1 MPKIISFLRAKAY
14 LGSQFF
20 LEGSRPC
27 CLLADSKESHGSC
40 IWQNCLPHVPS
51 AKEKSLSP

>member
-20 LEGSRPC
+20 FGGIQT
-27 CLLADSKESHGSC
+27 LLPFGR
-40 IWQNCLPHVPS
+40 Q
-51 AKEKSLSP
+51 